1 MASTT
6 DPFRIRDHVAEFDDI
21 VREIVS
27 RSEETR
33 LRLPMVADVAY
44 GADPTETVDLFFPA
58 ARQES
63 MPVHMFVHGGYWRMF
78 SKRDYSYVAETITKA
93 GAIAVIVDYAL
104 MPSVRMATIV
114 DQVRR
119 ARRWVVDHIAEFG
132 GDPVRLSVSGH
143 SAGAHLATFLFNEA
157 EAPSRIQAALLLG
170 GLYELQPLQSSF
182 LQSEIGI
189 TNGEVDSFTP
199 LTHRH
204 DRNTK
209 VTIMVGADETPPF
222 HDQAEKFVSSLRS
235 QGLQASSVTLAGRNH
250 MDSVRD
256 LGVASSEAGK
266 RLMEVINRE
275 ASMPT

>member
-33 LRLPMVADVAY
+33 LRLPMLADVAY
-44 GADPTETVDLFFPA
+44 GADPTETVDIFFPVV
-58 ARQES
+58 RRES

-104 MPSVRMATIV
+104 MPSARVATIV
-114 DQVRR
+114 GQVRR
-119 ARRWVVDHIAEFG
+119 AKRWVVDHIAEFG
-132 GDPVRLSVSGH
+132 GDPARLTVSGH
-143 SAGAHLATFLFNEA
+143 SAGAHLATFLFTET
-157 EAPSRIQAALLLG
+157 EIPSGIQAALLLG
-170 GLYELQPLQSSF
+170 GLYELKPLQSSF
-182 LQSEIGI
+182 LQGEIGI
-189 TNGEVDSFTP
+189 TNEEVGSFTP

-209 VTIMVGADETPPF
+209 VTIMVGGDETPPF
-222 HDQAEKFVSSLRS
+222 HGQAETFANSLRS
-235 QGLQASSVTLAGRNH
+235 QGLQVSSITLAGRNH

-256 LGVASSEAGK
+256 LGTASSEAG
-266 RLMEVINRE
+266 RHLMEVIDLE
-275 ASMPT
+275 ASMLI